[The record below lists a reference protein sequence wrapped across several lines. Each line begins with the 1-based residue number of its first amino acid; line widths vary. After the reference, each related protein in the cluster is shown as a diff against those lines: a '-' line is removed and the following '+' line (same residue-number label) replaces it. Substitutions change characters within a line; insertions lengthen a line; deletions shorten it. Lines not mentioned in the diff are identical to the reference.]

1 MKYILYDIEIIKAI
15 PDKSPIPEIQYCG
28 GWNDHANM
36 GISVIGFCQILT
48 GDDDPFAVLDTRD
61 PLSSFAI
68 SKPDYLIGD
77 EFGLAAFAKLAND
90 ADGVI
95 GFNSRN
101 FDDRVMLAVGYPVAT
116 TYDLLE
122 EVRIAAYGSADFR
135 GAPKGYSYKLGKI
148 GEANGHAKTGDG
160 ANAAIQWQNGEH
172 RAVIEY
178 CLNDVAITAQLL
190 NMGLRGNLKDPNTG
204 EMLQLRGI
212 DAP

>member
-1 MKYILYDIEIIKAI
+1 MPKHILYDIEIIKAI
-15 PDKSPIPEIQYCG
+15 PEKSPIPGIQYCG
-28 GWNDHANM
+28 GWNDHGNM
-36 GISVIGFCQILT
+36 GVSVIGFCEVLT

-61 PLSSFAI
+61 PLSSFTV
-68 SKPDYLIGD
+68 SKLDYLIGD

-101 FDDRVMLAVGYPVAT
+101 FDDRVMLAMGFPVAT

-135 GAPKGYSYKLGKI
+135 RAPKGHSYKLGKI
-148 GEANGHAKTGDG
+148 GDANGYPKTGDG
-160 ANAAIQWQNGEH
+160 ANAAIQWQSGEH

-178 CLNDVAITAQLL
+178 CLNDVAITATLL
-190 NMGLRGNLKDPNTG
+190 NMGLGGNLKDPNTG
-204 EMLQLRGI
+204 AMLQLRSLE
-212 DAP
+212 

>member
-122 EVRIAAYGSADFR
+122 EVRIAAYGSADFL

-178 CLNDVAITAQLL
+178 CLNDVAITAQL
-190 NMGLRGNLKDPNTG
+190 R
-204 EMLQLRGI
+204 
-212 DAP
+212 